1 VAFAQERSVLVK
13 KVIEL
18 QVLPLARAVCSRRA
32 LTRAQGLPDKVK
44 TLQVRLGVAAG
55 FAHIG

>member
-1 VAFAQERSVLVK
+1 MK

-18 QVLPLARAVCSRRA
+18 QVMPLARAVCSRRA